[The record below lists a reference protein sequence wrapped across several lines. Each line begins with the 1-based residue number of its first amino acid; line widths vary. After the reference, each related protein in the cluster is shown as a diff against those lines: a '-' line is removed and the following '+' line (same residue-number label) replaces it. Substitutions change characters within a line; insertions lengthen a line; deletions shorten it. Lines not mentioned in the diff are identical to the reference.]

1 MSVKAARTLT
11 LRLTDAD
18 VRAVERLKFRTG
30 EKTASKALMLAARMY
45 PELLLEREADK
56 DAARKLAVLKR
67 SYEDALGL
75 KFE

>member
-1 MSVKAARTLT
+1 
-11 LRLTDAD
+11 
-18 VRAVERLKFRTG
+18 
-30 EKTASKALMLAARMY
+30 MLAARMY